1 MVPGGCV
8 PGLASGDKIM
18 SERKI
23 WEFKSQ
29 TVCTIL
35 GLAFDEKELVNVFKK
50 LKLDQ
55 SRNAPYEM
63 HGDLVQLC
71 STRNKASGQLDK
83 MLKARFGRYESDF
96 KRIPQNEIYKYI
108 ENGTGAVT
116 GGMNGSRGGTG
127 NRNKNGRSIPL
138 SALVWFAVRSQ
149 HEDIDEIEARV
160 FATTHIFEHRASR
173 FYDTLRRS
181 TADGRPEDI
190 LKNLGNALESS
201 EKLQTK
207 CDRLERKREQLKAD
221 IESIRE
227 DKSRINAALEVQ
239 KQLNRQLTSD
249 FEKLGGVGTLD
260 RTCDMK
266 KEINLLTSEV
276 MCLTGQLLQKDRV
289 DCAIPDGGSPAVTGS
304 TSDPEV
310 DAWDNVV
317 DVDLNGMRVT
327 YVGGVESLMPH
338 YKDAVESVGGTFC
351 YHCGRCI
358 QGKKEIEGIVE
369 KTDIIFCPVDIN
381 SHNAC
386 RYVKKA
392 CKMRDKPCYFLRSA
406 SLSMFIKGLEKHAD
420 GTGVTA

>member
-1 MVPGGCV
+1 M
-8 PGLASGDKIM
+8 L
-18 SERKI
+18 ERKI
-23 WEFKSQ
+23 WEFKNQ
-29 TVCTIL
+29 TICTII
-35 GLAFDEKELVNVFKK
+35 GLAFDEKELVNVFKR

-83 MLKARFGRYESDF
+83 MLKERFGRYERDF
-96 KRIPQNEIYKYI
+96 KRIPRNEIYKYI
-108 ENGTGAVT
+108 ENGNGTVNGGVN
-116 GGMNGSRGGTG
+116 GNGMN
-127 NRNKNGRSIPL
+127 IPL
-138 SALVWFAVRSQ
+138 SALIWFAVRNQ

-173 FYDTLRRS
+173 FYDTLRRL

-190 LKNLGNALESS
+190 LKNLSNALESS

-207 CDRLERKREQLKAD
+207 CGRLERKREQLKSE

-227 DKSRINAALEVQ
+227 DKSRINAALEEQ

-249 FEKLGGVGTLD
+249 FEKLGGADTLD
-260 RTCDMK
+260 RINDMK

-276 MCLTGQLLQKDRV
+276 MCLTGQLLQKDQM
-289 DCAIPDGGSPAVTGS
+289 DCAIPDGGSPAI
-304 TSDPEV
+304 TSITQDPEV

-317 DVDLNGMRVT
+317 DVDLNGTRVT

-358 QGKKEIEGIVE
+358 QGRKEIEGIVE

-406 SLSMFIKGLEKHAD
+406 SLSMFIKGLEKHAEEN
-420 GTGVTA
+420 GATA

>member
-1 MVPGGCV
+1 
-8 PGLASGDKIM
+8 M

-23 WEFKSQ
+23 WEFKCQ
-29 TVCTIL
+29 TICTIL
-35 GLAFDEKELVNVFKK
+35 GLAFDEKELVNVFKR

-71 STRNKASGQLDK
+71 STQNKASGQLDK
-83 MLKARFGRYESDF
+83 MLKERFGRYERDF
-96 KRIPQNEIYKYI
+96 KRIPRNEIYKYI
-108 ENGTGAVT
+108 ENGNGNGTVN
-116 GGMNGSRGGTG
+116 GGGSG
-127 NRNKNGRSIPL
+127 NGRNIPL
-138 SALVWFAVRSQ
+138 SALVWFAVRSP

-160 FATTHIFEHRASR
+160 FAATHILEHRASR

-181 TADGRPEDI
+181 TVDGRPEDI

-207 CDRLERKREQLKAD
+207 CDRLERKREQLKSE
-221 IESIRE
+221 IESLRE
-227 DKSRINAALEVQ
+227 DKSRINAALEEQ

-249 FEKLGGVGTLD
+249 FENLGGADTLD
-260 RTCDMK
+260 RINDMK

-276 MCLTGQLLQKDRV
+276 MCLTGQLLQKDQM
-289 DCAIPDGGSPAVTGS
+289 DCAIPDGGSIAI
-304 TSDPEV
+304 TSITQDPKV

-317 DVDLNGMRVT
+317 DVDLNGARVT

-358 QGKKEIEGIVE
+358 QGKKEIEGIVA

-406 SLSMFIKGLEKHAD
+406 SLSMFIKGLEKHAEEN
-420 GTGVTA
+420 GATA

>member
-1 MVPGGCV
+1 MP
-8 PGLASGDKIM
+8 
-18 SERKI
+18 ERKI

-29 TVCTIL
+29 TICTIL
-35 GLAFDEKELVNVFKK
+35 GLTFDEKELVNVFKK
-50 LKLDQ
+50 LKLDP
-55 SRNAPYEM
+55 SRNLPYEM

-83 MLKARFGRYESDF
+83 LLKARFGQYESDF
-96 KRIPQNEIYKYI
+96 KRIPRNEIYKYI
-108 ENGTGAVT
+108 ENGNGNGTVT
-116 GGMNGSRGGTG
+116 EGRNG
-127 NRNKNGRSIPL
+127 NRNGGGNGRNIPL

-160 FATTHIFEHRASR
+160 FATTHLFEHRASR
-173 FYDTLRRS
+173 FYDILRRS
-181 TADGRPEDI
+181 TTDGRPEDI
-190 LKNLGNALESS
+190 LKNLGIALESS

-207 CDRLERKREQLKAD
+207 CDRLERKREQLKSD

-227 DKSRINAALEVQ
+227 DKSRINAALEEQ
-239 KQLNRQLTSD
+239 KQLNRQFTSD

-260 RTCDMK
+260 RINDMK

-276 MCLTGQLLQKDRV
+276 MCLTGQLLQKDQV
-289 DCAIPDGGSPAVTGS
+289 DCAIPDGGSPAITGS
-304 TSDPEV
+304 TQDPEV
-310 DAWDNVV
+310 DAWDKVV
-317 DVDLNGMRVT
+317 DVNLNGARVT

-338 YKDAVESVGGTFC
+338 YKDAVESVGGTFG

-358 QGKKEIEGIVE
+358 QGRKEIEGIVE
-369 KTDIIFCPVDIN
+369 RTDIIFCPVDIN

>member
-1 MVPGGCV
+1 
-8 PGLASGDKIM
+8 M

-29 TVCTIL
+29 TICTIL

-55 SRNAPYEM
+55 GSSASYKV
-63 HGDLVQLC
+63 HSDLVHLC
-71 STRNKASGQLDK
+71 STPNKASKQLDK
-83 MLKARFGRYESDF
+83 MLKERFGRYERDF
-96 KRIPQNEIYKYI
+96 KRIPRNEIYKYI
-108 ENGTGAVT
+108 DNGNGTANESGN
-116 GGMNGSRGGTG
+116 GMN
-127 NRNKNGRSIPL
+127 IPL
-138 SALVWFAVRSQ
+138 PALIWFAVRSQ

-160 FATTHIFEHRASR
+160 FATTRIFEHRASR

-181 TADGRPEDI
+181 TTDGRPEDI

-207 CDRLERKREQLKAD
+207 CERLERKREQLKSE

-227 DKSRINAALEVQ
+227 DKSRINAALEEQ

-249 FEKLGGVGTLD
+249 FEKLGGADTLN

-266 KEINLLTSEV
+266 KEIDLLTSEV
-276 MCLTGQLLQKDRV
+276 MCLTGQLLQKDQR
-289 DCAIPDGGSPAVTGS
+289 DCAIPNGGSPAI
-304 TSDPEV
+304 TSITQDPEV
-310 DAWDNVV
+310 DAWDKVV
-317 DVDLNGMRVT
+317 DVDLNGARVT

-338 YKDAVESVGGTFC
+338 YRDAVESVGGTFC

-358 QGKKEIEGIVE
+358 QGRKEIEGIVA

-406 SLSMFIKGLEKHAD
+406 SLSMFIKGLEKHAEEN
-420 GTGVTA
+420 GATA

>member
-1 MVPGGCV
+1 MP
-8 PGLASGDKIM
+8 
-18 SERKI
+18 ERKI

-29 TVCTIL
+29 TICTIL
-35 GLAFDEKELVNVFKK
+35 GLTFDDKELVNVFKK

-71 STRNKASGQLDK
+71 STQNKASGQLDK

-96 KRIPQNEIYKYI
+96 KRIPRNEIYKHI
-108 ENGTGAVT
+108 ENGNGNGTGTVT
-116 GGMNGSRGGTG
+116 EGRNG
-127 NRNKNGRSIPL
+127 NRNRNGGGNGKSIPL

-160 FATTHIFEHRASR
+160 FATTHILAHRASR

-201 EKLQTK
+201 EKHQTK
-207 CDRLERKREQLKAD
+207 CNRLERKREQLKSD

-227 DKSRINAALEVQ
+227 DKSRINAALEGQ
-239 KQLNRQLTSD
+239 KRLNRQLTGD
-249 FEKLGGVGTLD
+249 FEKLGGADTLD
-260 RTCDMK
+260 RINDMK
-266 KEINLLTSEV
+266 KEIDLLTSEV
-276 MCLTGQLLQKDRV
+276 MCLTGQLLQKDRM
-289 DCAIPDGGSPAVTGS
+289 DCAILDGGSPAITGS
-304 TSDPEV
+304 TEDPEV
-310 DAWDNVV
+310 GVWDNVV
-317 DVDLNGMRVT
+317 NVDLSGARVT

-358 QGKKEIEGIVE
+358 QGRKEIEGIVE
-369 KTDIIFCPVDIN
+369 KTDVIFCPVDIN

-392 CKMRDKPCYFLRSA
+392 CKIRDKPCYFLRSA
-406 SLSMFIKGLEKHAD
+406 SLSMFVKGLEKHAD

>member
-1 MVPGGCV
+1 M
-8 PGLASGDKIM
+8 GLPVGVKIM

-29 TVCTIL
+29 TICTIL
-35 GLAFDEKELVNVFKK
+35 GLTFDEKELVNVFKE
-50 LKLDQ
+50 LRLDP
-55 SRNAPYEM
+55 SRNVPYEM

-71 STRNKASGQLDK
+71 NTQNKASGQLDK

-96 KRIPQNEIYKYI
+96 KRIPRNEIYSYI
-108 ENGTGAVT
+108 ENGTGTVT
-116 GGMNGSRGGTG
+116 EGRNGNGGGT
-127 NRNKNGRSIPL
+127 RNKNGKSIPL

-173 FYDTLRRS
+173 FYDALRRS
-181 TADGRPEDI
+181 TTDGRPEDI

-207 CDRLERKREQLKAD
+207 CDRLERKRGQLKSE
-221 IESIRE
+221 IESIQE
-227 DKSRINAALEVQ
+227 DKSRINAALEEQ
-239 KQLNRQLTSD
+239 KRLNRQLTGD
-249 FEKLGGVGTLD
+249 FEKLGGMDALD

-276 MCLTGQLLQKDRV
+276 MCLTGQLLQKDRM
-289 DCAIPDGGSPAVTGS
+289 DCATPNDGSPAITN
-304 TSDPEV
+304 TTQDTKV
-310 DAWDNVV
+310 DAWDKVV
-317 DVDLNGMRVT
+317 DVDLNGAKVT

-338 YKDAVESVGGTFC
+338 YRDAVESVGGTFC

-358 QGKKEIEGIVE
+358 QGRKEIEGIVD

-420 GTGVTA
+420 GTGATA

>member
-1 MVPGGCV
+1 M
-8 PGLASGDKIM
+8 L
-18 SERKI
+18 ERKI

-29 TVCTIL
+29 TICTIL
-35 GLAFDEKELVNVFKK
+35 GLTFDEKELVSVFKK

-71 STRNKASGQLDK
+71 STQNKASRQLDK
-83 MLKARFGRYESDF
+83 LLKARFGQYEHDF
-96 KRIPQNEIYKYI
+96 KHIPQNEIYGYI
-108 ENGTGAVT
+108 ENGNGNGNGNATMTGTVT
-116 GGMNGSRGGTG
+116 GGINRIRGK
-127 NRNKNGRSIPL
+127 NINKNKNGRNIPL
-138 SALVWFAVRSQ
+138 SAFIWFAVRNK

-160 FATTHIFEHRASR
+160 FATTHIFEHQASR
-173 FYDTLRRS
+173 FYDALRRS
-181 TADGRPEDI
+181 TTEGKPEDL
-190 LKNLGNALESS
+190 LKNLSIALETS

-207 CDRLERKREQLKAD
+207 CDRLERKKKQLKAD
-221 IESIRE
+221 IETIQE

-249 FEKLGGVGTLD
+249 LEKLGGEGTLN
-260 RTCDMK
+260 RITNMK

-276 MCLTGQLLQKDRV
+276 MCLTGQLLQKDQEN
-289 DCAIPDGGSPAVTGS
+289 CAIPDEESPATTIS
-304 TSDPEV
+304 KQDPEV
-310 DAWDNVV
+310 DTWDNVV

-338 YKDAVESVGGTFC
+338 YKDAVESIGGTFC

-358 QGKKEIEGIVE
+358 QGRKEIEGIVD

-392 CKMRDKPCYFLRSA
+392 CKIRDKPCYFLRSA

-420 GTGVTA
+420 ETGVTA

>member
-1 MVPGGCV
+1 MP
-8 PGLASGDKIM
+8 
-18 SERKI
+18 ERKI

-29 TVCTIL
+29 TICTIL
-35 GLAFDEKELVNVFKK
+35 GLTFDDKELVNVFKK

-55 SRNAPYEM
+55 SRNAPYEL

-71 STRNKASGQLDK
+71 STQNKASGQLDK

-96 KRIPQNEIYKYI
+96 KRIPRNEIYKYI
-108 ENGTGAVT
+108 ENGNGNGTGTVT
-116 GGMNGSRGGTG
+116 EGRNG
-127 NRNKNGRSIPL
+127 NRNRNRGGNGKIIPL

-160 FATTHIFEHRASR
+160 FATTHILEHRASR

-190 LKNLGNALESS
+190 LKNLGTALESS

-207 CDRLERKREQLKAD
+207 CDRLERKREQLKSD

-227 DKSRINAALEVQ
+227 DKSRINAALEAQ

-249 FEKLGGVGTLD
+249 FEKLGGTDTLD

-266 KEINLLTSEV
+266 KEIDLLTSEV
-276 MCLTGQLLQKDRV
+276 MCLTGQLLQKDRM
-289 DCAIPDGGSPAVTGS
+289 DCAIPDGGSSAITGS
-304 TSDPEV
+304 TQDPEV
-310 DAWDNVV
+310 DAWNNVV
-317 DVDLNGMRVT
+317 DVDLNGARVT

-358 QGKKEIEGIVE
+358 QGRKEIEGIVE

-406 SLSMFIKGLEKHAD
+406 SLSMFVKGLEKHAD